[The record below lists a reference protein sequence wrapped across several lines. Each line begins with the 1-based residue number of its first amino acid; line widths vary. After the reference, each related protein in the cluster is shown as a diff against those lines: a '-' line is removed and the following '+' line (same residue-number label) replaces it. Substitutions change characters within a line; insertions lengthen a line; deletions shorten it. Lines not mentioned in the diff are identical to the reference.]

1 MFRGIRSSLAASL
14 GPVLTAGGMALPPA
28 AVAAAAVAGAAAV
41 TAASVAAAPAAKA
54 ATPPGKALV
63 LLQNGETT
71 APETTALQAAGWT
84 VDQATPAQWLAD
96 SAATFKSYAVLVI
109 GDASTTSSCSTLTP
123 TTATSGTGAI
133 GTTWQSAVSG
143 NVAVLGTAPAAA
155 GTTAAG
161 NLMTASAGYAAAG
174 YSSSGGTGTGLYVS
188 LNCEYKTAAAK
199 TPVPLLNGV
208 EGIGAAG
215 GLAVKGGLSC
225 GDAGTVNKWE
235 AASAGTFGAVTSG
248 SLGTGSW
255 TSTGCPVQEA
265 FSSWPAA
272 FTPAAFDGASDATVN
287 FTASDGVS
295 GQPYVLLGHPVPAAT
310 AALAPGTGGE
320 VPPLSA
326 VGGFEPGRAR
336 GEPGDGGRPGEHRE
350 RGLHPVGNRPVDSG
364 LRAGAGL
371 HADL

>member
-1 MFRGIRSSLAASL
+1 MFRGIRSALAASL

-28 AVAAAAVAGAAAV
+28 AVTAAVAGAAAV

-109 GDASTTSSCSTLTP
+109 GDPSTTSSCSTLTLTP

-143 NVAVLGTAPAAA
+143 NVAGLGTAPAAA

-174 YSSSGGTGTGLYVS
+174 YSSSAGTGTGLYVS

-199 TPVPLLNGV
+199 TPVPFLSGV
-208 EGIGAAG
+208 EGIGTAG

-225 GDAGTVNKWE
+225 SDTGTVNKWE
-235 AASAGTFGAVTSG
+235 ASSAGTFGAVTSG
-248 SLGTGSW
+248 SLGTSSW

-265 FSSWPAA
+265 FSSWPAML
-272 FTPAAFDGASDATVN
+272 TPVAFDGGSDVTAN

-295 GQPYVLLGHPVPAAT
+295 GQPYVLLGHPVSAAS

-320 VPPLSA
+320 VAPLAA
-326 VGGFEPGRAR
+326 VGGSNPAAPGVNQATAA
-336 GEPGDGGRPGEHRE
+336 D
-350 RGLHPVGNRPVDSG
+350 PVDTESG
-364 LRAGAGL
+364 DFTQSATDLSIPGFGPGL
-371 HADL
+371 YPDV